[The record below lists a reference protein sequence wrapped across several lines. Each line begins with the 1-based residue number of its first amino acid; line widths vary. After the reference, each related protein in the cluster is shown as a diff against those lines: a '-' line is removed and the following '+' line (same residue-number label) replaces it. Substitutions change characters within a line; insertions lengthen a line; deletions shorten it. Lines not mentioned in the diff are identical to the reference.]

1 MPNLSLMLWV
11 LGALLAPAQAAP
23 EDAELRRAVQRM
35 VPAYVFIG
43 GGSGVLVSADGL
55 LLTNHHVAESSKT
68 WQVQLAGGKIYTA
81 DVLGHDPRGDLSLL
95 KLRQAKDLPHVAFGD
110 SDRIEIGQSVVAIGN
125 PYGLGSLPG
134 HGGEPTVTT
143 GIISA
148 LHRYQD
154 KYNDAIQTDAPVNP
168 GNSGGPLL
176 TLDGKLAGI
185 NGMIQTRFGARANTG
200 IGLAIPAKQ
209 VQRFLPHLKEAKGG
223 FVFHGTIRGLEGDTE
238 EADMMQN
245 GAELKDVRAGTA
257 AEKLGFRKGDRIT
270 KVDDY
275 KVHNFSR
282 FLGVLGTFPAGTEVT
297 LAFERGGESRT
308 VKAKLETSNPGSFGC
323 QYQRPRSPRAEVVIE
338 KVYPGLAGEKA
349 GLQAGDAILSLNGT
363 AVPNIREF
371 LKKMLELQPIAG
383 EKLKL
388 KIRRKGEDGTAEMEV
403 EVVLGSAYDDP
414 SAK

>member
-1 MPNLSLMLWV
+1 MPDLLTALWM
-11 LGALLAPAQAAP
+11 LGALLAPAQ
-23 EDAELRRAVQRM
+23 EDAELRKAVQRM

-55 LLTNHHVAESSKT
+55 MVTNHHVAESSKT
-68 WQVQLAGGKIYTA
+68 WQVQLAGGKIYAA
-81 DVLGHDPRGDLSLL
+81 DVLGHDPRGDLTLL
-95 KLRQAKDLPHVAFGD
+95 KLRQAKDLPHVEFAD
-110 SDRIEIGQSVVAIGN
+110 SDRLSIGQSVVAIGN
-125 PYGLGSLPG
+125 PYGLGAMPG

-209 VQRFLPHLKEAKGG
+209 VQRFLPQLKEAKGG

-238 EADMMQN
+238 EADMVQN
-245 GAELKDVRAGTA
+245 GAEIRDVRAGTA
-257 AEKLGFRKGDRIT
+257 AEKLGFKKGDRIT

-282 FLGVLGTFPAGTEVT
+282 FLGVMGTFPAGTEVT
-297 LAFERGGESRT
+297 LAYQRGGEART
-308 VKAKLETSNPGSFGC
+308 VKAKLETSNPGSLGC
-323 QYQRPRSPRAEVVIE
+323 QYQRPRTGRDAVVIE

-349 GLQAGDAILSLNGT
+349 GLQAGDTILSLNGT
-363 AVPNIREF
+363 AIPNIREF

-383 EKLKL
+383 EKVKI
-388 KIRRKGEDGTAEMEV
+388 KIRRKGEDGTEEKEV